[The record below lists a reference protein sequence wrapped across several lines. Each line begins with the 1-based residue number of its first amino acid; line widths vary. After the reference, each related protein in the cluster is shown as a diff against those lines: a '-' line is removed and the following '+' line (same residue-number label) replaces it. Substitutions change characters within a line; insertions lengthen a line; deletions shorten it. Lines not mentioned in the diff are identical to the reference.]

1 MSTGVLVAVGAVDF
15 ESDVLSAAASRD
27 LHVVRRCVD
36 VADLLATAAT
46 RQAAVALV
54 SSALVGLDTEVL
66 ARLRDERVAVVGV
79 VDDEASLQ
87 PTLLR
92 RLGVDAVVTAA
103 GLVDLREIVDDVL
116 AETTGSSPVADE
128 MPESGSTAYD
138 DGPPARR
145 GSVVAVWGATGAPGR
160 SVTALG
166 LASSYAQSG
175 VSTLLLDADVYG
187 GSQAQLLGLLDES
200 SGLLA
205 AARTANR
212 GGLDVDQLAGHARA
226 VTPTLRVLTGLPR
239 SDRWVELSPVL
250 LRRVIETARSLC
262 QVVVVD
268 CAFCVELD
276 EEISYD
282 TAAPRRNGATLTAL
296 EVADRVVV
304 VGAAD
309 PVGLGRLFRALSDL
323 AVQVPAASPSVVVN
337 RTRASLGWSND
348 DVAATVR
355 RTCQVEVDAFL
366 PDDPAACDRAVVHGQ
381 SLVECA
387 PGSKLAKGVRRL
399 ADALALELGVRT
411 PADDQPARR
420 RRVRVVG
427 SAG

>member
-1 MSTGVLVAVGAVDF
+1 VSTGVLVAVGAADF
-15 ESDVLSAAASRD
+15 EFDVLSAAAGRD

-54 SSALVGLDTEVL
+54 SSALGGLDTEVL
-66 ARLRDERVAVVGV
+66 ARLREERVAIIGV
-79 VDDEASLQ
+79 ADDEASLQ
-87 PTLLR
+87 TTFLR
-92 RLGVDAVVTAA
+92 GLGVDAVVTVAELVDLA
-103 GLVDLREIVDDVL
+103 EVVVDAMTVGRRDIDVGAGAVFADTEPGGLVDGPRP
-116 AETTGSSPVADE
+116 SP
-128 MPESGSTAYD
+128 
-138 DGPPARR
+138 

-166 LASSYAQSG
+166 LASSFAQSG
-175 VSTLLLDADVYG
+175 VPTLLVDADVYG

-205 AARTANR
+205 AARSANR
-212 GGLDVDQLAGHARA
+212 GSLDPEQLAAHARA
-226 VTPTLRVLTGLPR
+226 VTPALSILTGLPR

-250 LRRVIETARSLC
+250 LRRVIDTARALC

-276 EEISYD
+276 EEVSYD

-296 EVADRVVV
+296 ELADRVVV
-304 VGAAD
+304 VGSAD
-309 PVGLGRLFRALSDL
+309 PVGLGRLFRAISDL
-323 AVQVPAASPSVVVN
+323 ATMVPAASTSVVVN
-337 RTRASLGWSND
+337 RARASLGWSND

-355 RTCQVEVDAFL
+355 RTSQVDVDAFL

-381 SLVECA
+381 SLAECA
-387 PGSKLAKGVRRL
+387 PGSKLAKSLRRL
-399 ADALALELGVRT
+399 ADSLALELGL
-411 PADDQPARR
+411 PAAAPVAARKR
-420 RRVRVVG
+420 
-427 SAG
+427 SATLR